1 VAETWAETMRE
12 AFDAAEQAGRE
23 DLCAY
28 LLEEL
33 YALMRWPIE
42 DFPERWPD
50 PPHVP
55 PRG

>member
-1 VAETWAETMRE
+1 MAETWAETMRE